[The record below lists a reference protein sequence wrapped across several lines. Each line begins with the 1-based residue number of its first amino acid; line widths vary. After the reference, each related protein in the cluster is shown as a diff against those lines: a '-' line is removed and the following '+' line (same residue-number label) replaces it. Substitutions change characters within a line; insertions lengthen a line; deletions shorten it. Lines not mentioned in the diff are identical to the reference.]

1 MSRNPISFLFNL
13 GKHRPLKLRPLRQL
27 NVEVEIPSS
36 LLPTPL
42 ITPKAPLHIEQV
54 RHSNQMSS

>member
-1 MSRNPISFLFNL
+1 MSRNPISFILHL
-13 GKHRPLKLRPLRQL
+13 GKHHPLKLRPLTQL
-27 NVEVEIPSS
+27 SAEVEIPSS

-42 ITPKAPLHIEQV
+42 MMRKSPVKIEQM

>member
-27 NVEVEIPSS
+27 SAEVEIPSS
-36 LLPTPL
+36 LLPTRL
-42 ITPKAPLHIEQV
+42 VTRKSPLHIDQV
-54 RHSNQMSS
+54 QHSNQMSS